1 VVIPYEIAA
10 GRVVVG
16 LMCAHSVR
24 AR

>member
-16 LMCAHSVR
+16 LMCAHSVK